1 MMEKPSIIVICGPTA
16 VGKTA
21 VAIELAK
28 RFHGEIIS
36 ADSMQIYRYMDIGTA
51 KPDASEL
58 SQARHHLIDI
68 LNPDEPFDAAA
79 YAAMAG
85 DIIRKLHSQGIVSI
99 VAGGTGLYI
108 RALLHGIFE
117 EKSSDPEIRQRLK
130 EELREQGA
138 EAMYQRLRQC
148 DPNTSIHP
156 NDTFRMI
163 RALEVFEI
171 SGKPISEYHR
181 QHGFRDDPFDA
192 LIIVLF
198 TEREILYD
206 RINRRVDR
214 MIEQGFAEEV
224 RKLLDMGYSPQL
236 KSMQSIG
243 YRHICD
249 YMAKSVSWEEC
260 VRLLKRDTRRYAKR
274 QMTWF
279 RAEPDAIWVRAENWQ
294 DSIERIQQV
303 IRSDP
308 EPAPRDSAMRNI
320 SGIAVSGSI

>member
-1 MMEKPSIIVICGPTA
+1 MKKPNIIVICGPTA
-16 VGKTA
+16 VGKTS
-21 VAIELAK
+21 VAIEIAK
-28 RFHGEIIS
+28 QFHGEIVS

-51 KPDASEL
+51 KPDADEL

-79 YAAMAG
+79 YTAMAG
-85 DIIRKLHSQGIVSI
+85 KIIRELHSQGIVSI

-117 EKSSDPEIRQRLK
+117 EKSSDPEIRQHLK
-130 EELREQGA
+130 EELREQGI
-138 EAMYQRLRQC
+138 EAMYQRLLLC
-148 DPNTSIHP
+148 DPNTEIHP
-156 NDTFRMI
+156 NDAFRII

-181 QHGFRDDPFDA
+181 RHGFGDDPYHA
-192 LIIVLF
+192 LMIVLF
-198 TEREILYD
+198 TEREILYE

-214 MIEQGFAEEV
+214 MIEQGFEKEV
-224 RKLLDMGYSPQL
+224 RKLLDMGYSPKL

-249 YMAKSVSWEEC
+249 YLAGSVSWEES

-279 RAEPDAIWVRAENWQ
+279 RAEPDAIWVRAEDWQ
-294 DSIERIQQV
+294 DSIQKIDAFL
-303 IRSDP
+303 S
-308 EPAPRDSAMRNI
+308 
-320 SGIAVSGSI
+320 

>member
-1 MMEKPSIIVICGPTA
+1 MTMKKPNIIVICGPTA

-21 VAIELAK
+21 VAIEIAK
-28 RFHGEIIS
+28 RFHGEIVS

-51 KPDASEL
+51 KPDADEL

-85 DIIRKLHSQGIVSI
+85 KIIRELHSQGIVSI

-130 EELREQGA
+130 EELREQGI
-138 EAMYQRLRQC
+138 EAMYQRLRNC
-148 DPNTSIHP
+148 DPNTEIHP
-156 NDTFRMI
+156 NDAFRII

-181 QHGFRDDPFDA
+181 RHGFGDDPYHA
-192 LIIVLF
+192 LMIVLF
-198 TEREILYD
+198 TEREILYE

-214 MIEQGFAEEV
+214 MIEQGFEKEV
-224 RKLLDMGYSPQL
+224 RKLLDMGYSPKL

-249 YMAKSVSWEEC
+249 YLAGSVSWEES

-279 RAEPDAIWVRAENWQ
+279 KAEPDAIWVRAENWQ
-294 DSIERIQQV
+294 DSIQKINDFL
-303 IRSDP
+303 S
-308 EPAPRDSAMRNI
+308 
-320 SGIAVSGSI
+320 